1 MPVQFGQR
9 KDLPKIDMAP
19 SPVPDGPPFY
29 LQTGHRKTWEL
40 DGAAA
45 RILSADTLVL
55 RCKALRLN
63 I

>member
-1 MPVQFGQR
+1 VPVQFGQR

-45 RILSADTLVL
+45 RTPVGRYSRIAM
-55 RCKALRLN
+55 
-63 I
+63 